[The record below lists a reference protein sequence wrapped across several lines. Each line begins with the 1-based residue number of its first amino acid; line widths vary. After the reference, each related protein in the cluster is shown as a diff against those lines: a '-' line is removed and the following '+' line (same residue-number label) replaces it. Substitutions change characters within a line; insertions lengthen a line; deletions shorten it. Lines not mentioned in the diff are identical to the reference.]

1 MNTFAIANPSR
12 FTGALWVSPPHWT
25 RRGQRSPLLTKA
37 LICIS
42 RMVLRTTN
50 SVNEELDI
58 CSFHV
63 LAELKSDVCDF
74 LMASFI
80 SKERNVERF
89 ELPGV
94 SGLDFV

>member
-1 MNTFAIANPSR
+1 M
-12 FTGALWVSPPHWT
+12 
-25 RRGQRSPLLTKA
+25 
-37 LICIS
+37 
-42 RMVLRTTN
+42 
-50 SVNEELDI
+50 NEELDI